1 MTENFEAKLNE
12 YAHLLVEIGM
22 NVQPGQ
28 TPRIAGSID
37 CAPLIRLCAQAALD
51 LDVPTSYR
59 KITYTYRFGPLN

>member
-1 MTENFEAKLNE
+1 MIEHFEAKLSE

-37 CAPLIRLCAQAALD
+37 CAPLMRLC
-51 LDVPTSYR
+51 V
-59 KITYTYRFGPLN
+59 